1 MYKNFHDR
9 ELLLLLKQGNEY
21 AFHEIYERYK
31 GVLHLHAY
39 RKLGDFDAAQDVIQ
53 ELFEILWL
61 KREDFPETTNLSGY
75 LYNSVRNR
83 IFNIFAHEK
92 VKSCYISSFLRF
104 NSEFSNITDEKI
116 RERELAKQIEAEIDA
131 LPERMREVFLM
142 SRKEYLSHKEIAEKL
157 DISEFTVKNHIKKAL
172 KILRSRLGFFT
183 FILFLIKY
191 Y

>member
-9 ELLLLLKQGNEY
+9 ELLLLLKQGNEF

-53 ELFEILWL
+53 ELFEILWV

-83 IFNIFAHEK
+83 IFNIFAHQK
-92 VKSCYISSFLRF
+92 VKSRYVSSFLKF
-104 NSEFSNITDEKI
+104 NSESSNITDEKI